1 MAVIAVD
8 LGTRVVAGSLAAIAP
23 GLEPIVALDPEAAVV
38 EAVALAADVAIKVLA
53 SRRLS
58 ISPET
63 KLTHARYNILPSLN
77 GGGSL

>member
-1 MAVIAVD
+1 MVAVD
-8 LGTRVVAGSLAAIAP
+8 LGTKVAEGSLAAIAP

-38 EAVALAADVAIKVLA
+38 EAAALAPDVVIEVLA

-58 ISPET
+58 ISLET
-63 KLTHARYNILPSLN
+63 KLTQARYNRLPNLS